1 MIIMHSNININ
12 VDKIARNTRASIQ
25 RRVSNDESYMDDERF
40 FKKIKVDVYERNPS
54 ISMKKQFNDETF
66 YKNLSFKNNVKDV
79 YEKIQKFLVS
89 KNDDTILVS
98 NMYNIALGI
107 MKEEKILNIEGLK
120 NCILIATMLSYLKK
134 YDNLNY
140 NSFLEYDSV
149 DENNLIILMIKLVDN
164 NDKNKNE
171 YNKIYNWLLIPKYV
185 NILENI
191 GSKGIYSFL
200 EKNNDYEE
208 VQRFNCNIF
217 NYNNILNKNIFKNK
231 FFNGLYLLR
240 MKQNLKFSEYLN
252 KNKTIALS
260 DLDDLFY

>member
-1 MIIMHSNININ
+1 M
-12 VDKIARNTRASIQ
+12 
-25 RRVSNDESYMDDERF
+25 
-40 FKKIKVDVYERNPS
+40 
-54 ISMKKQFNDETF
+54 
-66 YKNLSFKNNVKDV
+66 
-79 YEKIQKFLVS
+79 
-89 KNDDTILVS
+89 
-98 NMYNIALGI
+98 
-107 MKEEKILNIEGLK
+107 
-120 NCILIATMLSYLKK
+120 KK

-149 DENNLIILMIKLVDN
+149 DENNLIILMIKLVDD
-164 NDKNKNE
+164 NDKDKNE
-171 YNKIYNWLLIPKYV
+171 DNKIYNWLLIPKYV

-252 KNKTIALS
+252 KNKTITLS